1 MHFPDFGA
9 RRGADNA
16 IRGTCRHRRG
26 KGKGQG
32 DGLHLINIYGGGRH
46 RRRHNGGADEGVTEI
61 YQLFLRYIIFFP
73 LICNIILKHYHYG
86 KSKERREAHH
96 QTAAVR
102 DAG

>member
-1 MHFPDFGA
+1 MLSAKKLTEGVTIMCIFLISARVGGA
-9 RRGADNA
+9 GDA
-16 IRGTCRHRRG
+16 IRGAGRHRRG

-46 RRRHNGGADEGVTEI
+46 RRRHNTGVDEGVTEI

-86 KSKERREAHH
+86 KS
-96 QTAAVR
+96 
-102 DAG
+102 